1 MIWAA
6 YGCGVTAGLMAIGNA
21 ARIAATQDFSSWV
34 AAATISSTNLVG
46 SVIFGWLSDK
56 VSHQSVLTTLPLIST
71 MALIGLSVFS
81 RQPLTLL
88 KILGFAYGEAIAATL

>member
-6 YGCGVTAGLMAIGNA
+6 YGCGVTAGLMAIGHA
-21 ARIAATQDFSSWV
+21 AGIAATQDFSSWV

-88 KILGFAYGEAIAATL
+88 KILGFACGEAIAATL